1 MAALFYSSL
10 EQMRQ
15 RVTSILITGTI
26 LVAVCAGIAT
36 AKPTIVIVGNLELK
50 LDGGFKPTKLP
61 KNKLAPIHLNVEGT
75 INTVDGT
82 HPPALNKVIVETD
95 KNGTI
100 NAKGVPKCTVG
111 KLVARETA
119 AAEKACKPA
128 LVGAGSTNVEIQFA
142 EQPKFIAESKLL
154 AFNGGVKGG
163 VTTILIHA
171 FLKNPVSA
179 AVVTTVKVTKIHHGP
194 YGTKSIA
201 TIPVIAGGSGSVKE
215 FKLELFRMFTYKGK
229 RQGYLLAKCP
239 TGKLQAHAE
248 AFFSGSSTPL
258 VGSFVRPCTPKG

>member
-1 MAALFYSSL
+1 
-10 EQMRQ
+10 MRK
-15 RVTSILITGTI
+15 RLTSILVLGTV
-26 LVAVCAGIAT
+26 LAVACAGVAT
-36 AKPTIVIVGNLELK
+36 AYKPTIVKLGNLELI
-50 LDGGFKPTKLP
+50 LNGGFKPTKLP
-61 KNKLAPIHLNVEGT
+61 KNKLAPIHLSVSGT
-75 INTVDGT
+75 INTLDGT
-82 HPPALNKVIVETD
+82 HPPAMNKVIVETD

-100 NAKGVPKCTVG
+100 NAKGLAKCTIG
-111 KLVARETA
+111 KLVARETS

-128 LVGAGSTNVEIQFA
+128 LVGTGITNVEVEFA
-142 EQPKFIAESKLL
+142 EQKPFIAKSKLL

-179 AVVTTVKVTKIHHGP
+179 AVVTTVKVSKIHHGP

-215 FKLELFRMFTYKGK
+215 FKLEFFRMFTYKGK
-229 RQGYLLAKCP
+229 KQSYLLAKCP

-248 AFFSGSSTPL
+248 AFFSDGSKL
-258 VGSFVRPCTPKG
+258 VGNFVRPCTPKG